1 MISLQN
7 ISKSYK
13 TQKVLSDVNLDIP
26 KGTIQALLG
35 VNGAGK
41 STLINIISCL
51 MPCNSGKIYVDN
63 EEINLEKY
71 DFRAKI
77 GYVFEKPIYIEK
89 LSAQE
94 FFYFVANMHKIPKID
109 TKQRISDLLDF
120 FELPTDN
127 KKMIEQYSKGMK
139 SKVSLASAL
148 IHKPEY
154 LILDEPFDGLD
165 FLSVQKIS
173 TLLKNMA
180 KSNTTI
186 FITSHQYDI
195 IADVCDKFALLKE
208 GQIKFNKTMLEL
220 EQDAKA
226 QNFENVKTFLESI
239 LQTENSTN
247 ELDWLK

>member
-1 MISLQN
+1 MILLQH

-35 VNGAGK
+35 ANGAGK

-51 MPCNSGKIYVDN
+51 MPCDSGKIYVDD

-109 TKQRISDLLDF
+109 IKQRISDLLDF
-120 FELPTDN
+120 FELPKDN

-180 KSNTTI
+180 KNNTTI

-195 IADVCDKFALLKE
+195 IADVCDTFALLKE

-239 LQTENSTN
+239 LQVENSTN

>member
-7 ISKSYK
+7 ISKSYQ
-13 TQKVLSDVNLDIP
+13 TQNVLSDVILDIP
-26 KGTIQALLG
+26 KGIIQALLG
-35 VNGAGK
+35 ANGAGK

-51 MPCNSGKIYVDN
+51 MSCDTGKIYVDN

-71 DFRAKI
+71 DFRANI
-77 GYVFEKPIYIEK
+77 GYIFEKPTYIEK

-94 FFYFVANMHKIPKID
+94 FLFFVANLHKINKAD

-120 FELPTDN
+120 FELPKDN

-180 KSNTTI
+180 KNNTTI

-208 GQIKFNKTMLEL
+208 GKIKFNKTMLEL